1 MKENTTSK
9 MMYPILGGLLGML
22 SGFTIFIISEQ
33 IIFLIVCITTGL
45 ILGITLGEKNEKHQD
60 KD

>member
-9 MMYPILGGLLGML
+9 LMYPIFGALLGML
-22 SGFTIFIISEQ
+22 IGFTIFIFSEQ

-45 ILGITLGEKNEKHQD
+45 TLGITLGEKNENQQD